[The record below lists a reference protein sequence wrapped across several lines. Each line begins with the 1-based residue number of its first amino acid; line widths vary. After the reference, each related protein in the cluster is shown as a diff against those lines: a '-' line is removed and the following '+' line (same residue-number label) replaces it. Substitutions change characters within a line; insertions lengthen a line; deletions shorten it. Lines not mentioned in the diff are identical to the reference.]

1 MLHVLTAGDTA
12 FPPVTE
18 ALTDPN
24 GLLAV
29 GGDLSVARLQ
39 AAYAHGIFPW
49 FSQGQPILWWSPDP
63 RMVLPTAG
71 FRPPH
76 ALAKKLRQIARAEKV
91 DAPAHI
97 EVRMNTACAHVMAAC
112 AAPRNG
118 QPGTWI
124 VPAMQAAYLHWHRTG
139 GVHSIETWIDGQLAG
154 GLYGIALGGMFF
166 GESMFTRVTD
176 ASKIALSHLVAFLAR
191 HDVALID
198 CQQDT
203 AHLASLG
210 GHTIPRARFSAHLGH
225 AITRPALPWARAR
238 LLSDGTLAPLAAGI

>member
-1 MLHVLTAGDTA
+1 MLHVLTGDA
-12 FPPVTE
+12 PFPPVTQ

-39 AAYAHGIFPW
+39 AAYTQGIFPW
-49 FSQGQPILWWSPDP
+49 FSHGQPLLWWSPDP

-76 ALAKKLRQIARAEKV
+76 ALAKKLRQIARAEQV
-91 DAPAHI
+91 DAPARI
-97 EVRMNTACAHVMAAC
+97 EVRMNTACAQVMAGC

-124 VPAMQAAYLHWHRTG
+124 VPAMQAAYLQWHRAG

-191 HDVALID
+191 HDVPLID

-210 GHTIPRARFSAHLGH
+210 GHTMPRARFSAHLES
-225 AITRPALPWARAR
+225 AITRPALPWAHAR
-238 LLSDGTLAPLAAGI
+238 LLSDGTLLPLPAGI